1 MSLLK
6 PVPMITAEMVKE
18 HRVNTGMGLM
28 EAKSDLLAERA
39 AKLKENALDA
49 VDAMEVV
56 DDPILFKET
65 LIDVLKY
72 LIRK

>member
-28 EAKSDLLAERA
+28 EAKSDLLAKRA
-39 AKLKENALDA
+39 AKLKENALEA
-49 VDAMEVV
+49 VDLLRVI
-56 DDPILFKET
+56 DDQELYKET
-65 LIDVLKY
+65 VLDVLKY